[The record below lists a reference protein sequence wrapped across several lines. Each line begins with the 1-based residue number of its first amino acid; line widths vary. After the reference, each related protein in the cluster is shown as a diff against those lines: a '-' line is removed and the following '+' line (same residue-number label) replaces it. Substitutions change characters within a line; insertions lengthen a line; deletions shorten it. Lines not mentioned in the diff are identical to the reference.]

1 MWWSERRLS
10 RKWKSR
16 LRVLYLKQSNA
27 MFYRISIFSVFCM
40 HYASLT
46 NSLSLSLALLLSFKS
61 ATLCFWNST
70 GLLFYVLAAA
80 LVHPR
85 PGLQQQSSGSC
96 LSCCSL
102 CTGNWWWLE
111 WLMTEHKHAVEA
123 KYFCAVAVNCRPS
136 YLSFLLR
143 LRQSC
148 PDEPLKHRN
157 IGKIPQQLSQT
168 L

>member
-1 MWWSERRLS
+1 MSQSSLKYMLTKQENYFYVVVWKEVVQKVEKSTKGPLSETI
-10 RKWKSR
+10 KCY
-16 LRVLYLKQSNA
+16 VLYNINLLSVLYA
-27 MFYRISIFSVFCM
+27 LCIS
-40 HYASLT
+40 HK
-46 NSLSLSLALLLSFKS
+46 LSLSLALLLSFKS
-61 ATLCFWNST
+61 ATLCSCFWNST

-85 PGLQQQSSGSC
+85 PGLLQQSSGSC

-136 YLSFLLR
+136 YLSFLMR
-143 LRQSC
+143 LR
-148 PDEPLKHRN
+148 
-157 IGKIPQQLSQT
+157 
-168 L
+168 